1 MNEKKETNDRNDQES
16 GEVQKKMID
25 EEPSNLTGD
34 YSNVLILLLLYILQG
49 DRLNVIV

>member
-1 MNEKKETNDRNDQES
+1 MKEIKEKKETNDQNDQEG

-34 YSNVLILLLLYILQG
+34 YPNVVILLLLYLLQG
-49 DRLNVIV
+49 DIHL